1 MILLGNSSAK
11 RDMKAFIDTS
21 DDNSEAD
28 IGEISKGKEA
38 LSEDGPPKKRLKKTA
53 ASSRD
58 TEVGESPA
66 KKPKSIQS
74 VSQPGPS
81 KIQPSVSRDVAMD
94 EVDCFFCMACILLS
108 PLFLSEE

>member
-1 MILLGNSSAK
+1 
-11 RDMKAFIDTS
+11 MKAFIDTS

-28 IGEISKGKEA
+28 IGEISKSKEA
-38 LSEDGPPKKRLKKTA
+38 LSEDGPPKKRLKKTV

-58 TEVGESPA
+58 TEAEESPA

-81 KIQPSVSRDVAMD
+81 KIQPSVSRDVTMD
-94 EVDCFFCMACILLS
+94 EVDFFFCMACIVLS
-108 PLFLSEE
+108 PFFLSEE